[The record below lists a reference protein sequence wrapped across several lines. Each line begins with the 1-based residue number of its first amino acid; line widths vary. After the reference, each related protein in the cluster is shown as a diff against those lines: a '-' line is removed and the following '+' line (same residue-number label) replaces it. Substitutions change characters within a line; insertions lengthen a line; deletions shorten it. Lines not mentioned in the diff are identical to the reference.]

1 MNKVLVDYKYT
12 NEDVVNTLK
21 LLSPR
26 TTNMNPVRIGNAIDG
41 WYVLLEELIKQ
52 NGITYSFGVGHTNLF
67 EQEMTSKYN
76 LTNYMYDHT
85 LIPKF
90 VKRIPKTKN
99 FVKLLNVLLKLL
111 SLNENWL
118 DSIPDCKYSVTNS
131 SSD

>member
-41 WYVLLEELIKQ
+41 GYVLLEELIKQ

-67 EQEMTSKYN
+67 EQEMQKELEEMQAKAGGQIPPEQQNEMQELLESKIVGKDQDIQN
-76 LTNYMYDHT
+76 L
-85 LIPKF
+85 LASS
-90 VKRIPKTKN
+90 
-99 FVKLLNVLLKLL
+99 LLCMLQRR
-111 SLNENWL
+111 
-118 DSIPDCKYSVTNS
+118 
-131 SSD
+131 